1 MKKLYWIIFIVFL
14 VSCNMN
20 SNVKE
25 SQSASIVQP
34 LNEKRKTE
42 TDVNVIKDSL
52 IIENSI
58 THEFSQPE
66 KKDVFSI
73 CIKGKSLS
81 EGKVIFTITSSNG
94 VAIHKEEFP
103 SYLLMDYGYIGNPNS
118 IKEREG
124 YMKKR
129 IIAFFNEKYFT
140 FPAIKTTENYDKD
153 YSDKEIWDEIKS
165 NKSAVGFFYSIGEE
179 DGRKIAFS
187 KKKGKAVLYFNCC

>member
-1 MKKLYWIIFIVFL
+1 MKILYWILLIVFL
-14 VSCNMN
+14 SSCIRK

-25 SQSASIVQP
+25 SPSVTIGQQKTE
-34 LNEKRKTE
+34 NRKTE
-42 TDVNVIKDSL
+42 YIENGKKNSL
-52 IIENSI
+52 IIENRI
-58 THEFSQPE
+58 AHEFSTLE
-66 KKDVFSI
+66 KKDIFSI
-73 CIKGKSLS
+73 YIKGKSLS

-94 VAIHKEEFP
+94 VEIHKEEFP

-129 IIAFFNEKYFT
+129 IIEFFNEKYFT

-165 NKSAVGFFYSIGEE
+165 NKSAIGFYYSIGEE

-187 KKKGKAVLYFNCC
+187 KKKRKAILYFNCC